1 MRILIIEDDVELCS
15 IIKAELEKEHFSV
28 DCCKDGT
35 DGLYYALQPVYDLI
49 LLDRMLPGEN
59 GINILKNIRK
69 ANLNT
74 PVILIT
80 ALDQLSDKIEGL
92 DYGADDYLPKPFDM
106 GELLARIRA
115 VLRRPVILTVNP
127 QEFYY
132 GDLVLKEETFALTC
146 NSNTATLTQKEYLLI
161 KFLIKNSNKILTR
174 EYILSAVWSLDSDI
188 EYSNVDNYIY
198 FLRKRLKQLNSKVSI
213 KTIYGKGYQLQQEE
227 NDL

>member
-35 DGLYYALQPVYDLI
+35 DGLYHALQPVYDLI

-115 VLRRPVILTVNP
+115 VLRRPVTLTVNP
-127 QEFYY
+127 
-132 GDLVLKEETFALTC
+132 
-146 NSNTATLTQKEYLLI
+146 
-161 KFLIKNSNKILTR
+161 
-174 EYILSAVWSLDSDI
+174 
-188 EYSNVDNYIY
+188 
-198 FLRKRLKQLNSKVSI
+198 
-213 KTIYGKGYQLQQEE
+213 
-227 NDL
+227 

>member
-15 IIKAELEKEHFSV
+15 IIKAELEKEHFGV

-115 VLRRPVILTVNP
+115 VLRRPVTLTVNP